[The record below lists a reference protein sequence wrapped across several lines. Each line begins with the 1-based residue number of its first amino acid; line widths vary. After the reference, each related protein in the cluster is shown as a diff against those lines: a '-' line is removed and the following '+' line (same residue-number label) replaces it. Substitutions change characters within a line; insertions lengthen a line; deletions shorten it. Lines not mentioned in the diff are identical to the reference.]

1 MKTKKE
7 EITALMDNDFENLL
21 IQTKQLDEFQNGEI
35 KCRIC
40 HCQMTFDNVGIII
53 PVCGPD
59 GSPQLEFV
67 CNNPNCLTSK

>member
-40 HCQMTFDNVGIII
+40 HCPMTIDNVGIII
-53 PVCGPD
+53 PVADAD
-59 GSPQLEFV
+59 GALRLEFV